1 MMNPI
6 GVMPM
11 PDNFRYRTVYLK
23 GKPQHDRFDAF
34 RLRHPLMQRGRR
46 AKIFAPFDAL
56 KGFGDALASQGAL
69 SEKDGAPG
77 TLTARRAPLPPDC

>member
-6 GVMPM
+6 GAMPM

-56 KGFGDALASQGAL
+56 RGFSAAIMAETAKAMRADDL
-69 SEKDGAPG
+69 SG
-77 TLTARRAPLPPDC
+77 